1 VKKMHTKQIG
11 EKLFLIDLETCG
23 FKNLIASYVLK
34 GEKTAIIETGP
45 TSSIHNLLLGL
56 KEIGI
61 KPENVA
67 YVFVTHVHID
77 HSGGAGS
84 LLKHLPNAKVV
95 VHPRGKQPLVDP
107 AKLWAGSQEV
117 MGRVANDFGK
127 PEPIP
132 ENRILVADDGMTFD
146 LGNGIELQS
155 IETVGHAS
163 HHLSYYEHSNSGIFP
178 GDAAG
183 AYFSKFDAV
192 FPTTPPPFLPDLS
205 LASLEKLIKLNPKAL
220 FYSHFGKATDA
231 TTCLR
236 NYEAQIRLW
245 LRITLEGV
253 RNNESAEAIQA
264 RIFAE
269 DLSIR
274 EVIPALMSNPFDRK
288 TLVENSIQGFIDYA
302 EKQEAKQWPS
312 HSKKSK
318 VEGDIPADLTDTD
331 SSLVVLLFK
340 KQVFLQHSNITY

>member
-1 VKKMHTKQIG
+1 MHTKQIG

-56 KEIGI
+56 KEVGV
-61 KPENVA
+61 KPKDVA

-84 LLKHLPNAKVV
+84 LLKYLPNAKVV
-95 VHPRGKQPLVDP
+95 VHPRGKQHLIDP

-117 MGRVANDFGK
+117 LGRVANDFGK

-132 ENRILVADDGMTFD
+132 ENRILVADDGMTFN
-146 LGNGIELQS
+146 LGNSIELQS
-155 IETVGHAS
+155 VETSGHAS
-163 HHLSYYEHSNSGIFP
+163 HHLSYYEHSNLGIFP

-183 AYFSKFDAV
+183 AYFSEFDAV
-192 FPTTPPPFLPDLS
+192 FPITPPPFLPDLA
-205 LASLEKLIKLNPKAL
+205 LVSLEKLIKLNQRVL
-220 FYSHFGKATDA
+220 FYSHFGKAVNA

-236 NYEAQIRLW
+236 NYAAQIRLW
-245 LRITLEGV
+245 LRIALEGV
-253 RNNESAEAIQA
+253 RNKENAEAIQA

-269 DLSIR
+269 DSSIR
-274 EVIPALMSNPFDRK
+274 EIIPALTSNPFDRK
-288 TLVENSIQGFIDYA
+288 TLVENNIQGFIDFA
-302 EKQEAKQWPS
+302 EKQGVKQ
-312 HSKKSK
+312 
-318 VEGDIPADLTDTD
+318 
-331 SSLVVLLFK
+331 
-340 KQVFLQHSNITY
+340 

>member
-1 VKKMHTKQIG
+1 MHTKQIG

-56 KEIGI
+56 KEVGV
-61 KPENVA
+61 KPKDVA

-84 LLKHLPNAKVV
+84 LLKYLPNAKVV
-95 VHPRGKQPLVDP
+95 VHPRGKQHLIDP

-117 MGRVANDFGK
+117 LGRVANDFGK

-132 ENRILVADDGMTFD
+132 ENRILVADDGMTFN
-146 LGNGIELQS
+146 LGNSIELQS
-155 IETVGHAS
+155 VETSGHAS

-183 AYFSKFDAV
+183 AYFSEFDAV
-192 FPTTPPPFLPDLS
+192 FPITPPPFLPDLA
-205 LASLEKLIKLNPKAL
+205 LVSLEKLIKLNQRVL
-220 FYSHFGKATDA
+220 FYSHFGKAVNA

-236 NYEAQIRLW
+236 NYAAQIRLW
-245 LRITLEGV
+245 LRIALEGV
-253 RNNESAEAIQA
+253 RNKENAEAIQA

-269 DLSIR
+269 DSSIR
-274 EVIPALMSNPFDRK
+274 EIIPALTSNPFDRK
-288 TLVENSIQGFIDYA
+288 TLVENNIQGFIDFA
-302 EKQEAKQWPS
+302 EKQGAKQ
-312 HSKKSK
+312 
-318 VEGDIPADLTDTD
+318 
-331 SSLVVLLFK
+331 
-340 KQVFLQHSNITY
+340 

>member
-1 VKKMHTKQIG
+1 VHTRQI
-11 EKLFLIDLETCG
+11 EENLFLIDLETCG

-34 GEKTAIIETGP
+34 AEKTAIIETGP
-45 TSSIHNLLLGL
+45 TSSISNLLLGL
-56 KEIGI
+56 KEVGV
-61 KPENVA
+61 KPKDVE

-95 VHPRGKQPLVDP
+95 VHPRGKQHLIDP
-107 AKLWAGSQEV
+107 AKLWAGSLEV
-117 MGRVANDFGK
+117 LGRVAADFGK

-132 ENRILVADDGMTFD
+132 ENRILVADDGMTLD

-155 IETVGHAS
+155 VETSGHAS

-192 FPTTPPPFLPDLS
+192 FPTTPPPFLPDLA
-205 LASLEKLIKLNPKAL
+205 LVSLEKLIKLNPRAL
-220 FYSHFGKATDA
+220 FYSHFGKAADA

-236 NYEAQIRLW
+236 NYEVQIKLW
-245 LRITLEGV
+245 LRITLEGA
-253 RNNESAEAIQA
+253 RNKETAEAIQA

-269 DLSIR
+269 DSSIR
-274 EVIPALMSNPFDRK
+274 EIISALTSNPFDRK
-288 TLVENSIQGFIDYA
+288 TLVENSIQGFIDFA
-302 EKQEAKQWPS
+302 EKQGAKR
-312 HSKKSK
+312 
-318 VEGDIPADLTDTD
+318 
-331 SSLVVLLFK
+331 
-340 KQVFLQHSNITY
+340 